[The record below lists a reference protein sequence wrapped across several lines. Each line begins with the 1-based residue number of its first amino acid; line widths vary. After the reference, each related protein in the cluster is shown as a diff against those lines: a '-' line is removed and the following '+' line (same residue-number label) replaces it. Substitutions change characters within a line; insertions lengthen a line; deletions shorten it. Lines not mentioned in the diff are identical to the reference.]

1 MIITMPEFEIV
12 DKTDEV
18 PEKLKI
24 DEEENYQS

>member
-1 MIITMPEFEIV
+1 MIITIPEFEIV

-24 DEEENYQS
+24 DEEENF

>member
-1 MIITMPEFEIV
+1 MPEFEIV

-24 DEEENYQS
+24 DEEENY